1 MLYYNAM
8 SSSNSET
15 KKIKPI
21 SIGRKNAVME
31 RIFELIYEKSS
42 FLLLGH
48 KHADEDCFSSV
59 VAFGLLLRKFGKT
72 VNIFL
77 EDNVPDN
84 LSFFA
89 DICRYNFISLF
100 VNDVTE
106 VINPDVVVILDTPK
120 PDMIASN
127 DAIEVFLKDKT
138 LPKVEIDHHFAADA
152 DYSGDEDYRLTLRA
166 SSTCEIIGQ
175 MCLKLEKRPEIL
187 KKYGIHE
194 LYSRNIVLAMLTG
207 MIGDAK
213 MGNYLFKQRDK
224 AFYNY
229 FSKKFNSILHE
240 KFNEGSQN
248 ISSVNEIVDVME
260 KLSDED
266 ARIYESVMKNA
277 SYDGRV
283 GIIIL
288 DEKQSDALSSGID
301 YNQFLGVIK
310 RATDNIAEK
319 VHGVGISA
327 YFDPVEISDKI
338 QLRIRASGDVKG
350 IDVRP
355 ILSEFGIED
364 GGGHPGAIGFRFPRT
379 EIKDLPAY
387 VEKISKKIKT
397 LIPK

>member
-1 MLYYNAM
+1 M
-8 SSSNSET
+8 SYENSEI
-15 KKIKPI
+15 KKMKPL
-21 SIGRKNAVME
+21 SIGKKNAVME
-31 RIFELIYEKSS
+31 RIFELIYSKSS

-48 KHADEDCFSSV
+48 QYADEDCIASL

-72 VNIFL
+72 VDIFL

-89 DICRYNFISLF
+89 GICSYNSIFLF
-100 VNDVTE
+100 VKDLAVPT
-106 VINPDVVVILDTPK
+106 VPDVIVILDTPK
-120 PDMIASN
+120 PEMIALS
-127 DAIEVFLKDKT
+127 DDIKVFLKDKNI
-138 LPKVEIDHHFAADA
+138 PKVEIDHHFDADA

-175 MCLKLEKRPEIL
+175 MCLKLENKPEIL
-187 KKYGIHE
+187 KKYGIND

-213 MGNYLFKQRDK
+213 MGNYLFKRRDK
-224 AFYNY
+224 VFYDY
-229 FSKKFNSILHE
+229 FLRKFNSILSKE
-240 KFNEGSQN
+240 FNEGSRN
-248 ISSVNEIVDVME
+248 ISSVNEILDLIE
-260 KLSDED
+260 ELSDED
-266 ARIYESVMKNA
+266 AKLYNEVMKNV
-277 SYDGRV
+277 SYDGRI
-283 GIIIL
+283 GILIL
-288 DEKQSDALSSGID
+288 DEKQSNALSSGID

-310 RATDNIAEK
+310 RATDNIAEE

-327 YFDPVEISDKI
+327 YFDPSEISDKI

-355 ILSEFGIED
+355 ILNEFDIED

-387 VEKISKKIKT
+387 VDKISKRVKT
-397 LIPK
+397 LIPQ

>member
-1 MLYYNAM
+1 
-8 SSSNSET
+8 
-15 KKIKPI
+15 
-21 SIGRKNAVME
+21 
-31 RIFELIYEKSS
+31 
-42 FLLLGH
+42 
-48 KHADEDCFSSV
+48 
-59 VAFGLLLRKFGKT
+59 
-72 VNIFL
+72 
-77 EDNVPDN
+77 
-84 LSFFA
+84 
-89 DICRYNFISLF
+89 
-100 VNDVTE
+100 
-106 VINPDVVVILDTPK
+106 
-120 PDMIASN
+120 
-127 DAIEVFLKDKT
+127 
-138 LPKVEIDHHFAADA
+138 
-152 DYSGDEDYRLTLRA
+152 
-166 SSTCEIIGQ
+166 
-175 MCLKLEKRPEIL
+175 
-187 KKYGIHE
+187 
-194 LYSRNIVLAMLTG
+194 
-207 MIGDAK
+207 
-213 MGNYLFKQRDK
+213 MGNYLFKRRDK
-224 AFYNY
+224 AFYDY

-283 GIIIL
+283 GVIIL
-288 DEKQSDALSSGID
+288 DEKQSDSLSSGID

>member
-1 MLYYNAM
+1 M
-8 SSSNSET
+8 SCNNCEI

-31 RIFELIYEKSS
+31 RIFDLIYTKSS

-48 KHADEDCFSSV
+48 KHADEDCISSV
-59 VAFGLLLRKFGKT
+59 VAFGLFLRKFGKT

-77 EDNVPDN
+77 EDFVPDN

-89 DICRYNFISLF
+89 DICRYNSISLF
-100 VNDVTE
+100 VKDVTE
-106 VINPDVVVILDTPK
+106 KISPDVVVILDTPK

-127 DAIEVFLKDKT
+127 DDIEVFLKDKK

-152 DYSGDEDYRLTLRA
+152 DYSGDVDYRLTLRA

-175 MCLKLEKRPEIL
+175 ICLKLEKRPEIL
-187 KKYGIHE
+187 KKYGINE

-213 MGNYLFKQRDK
+213 MGNYLFKRRDK

-229 FSKKFNSILHE
+229 FLKKFNSILHE
-240 KFNEGSQN
+240 QFNEGSKN

-266 ARIYESVMKNA
+266 ARLYESIMKNA

-283 GIIIL
+283 GVIIL
-288 DEKQSDALSSGID
+288 DEKQSNALSSGID

-319 VHGVGISA
+319 VGGVGISA
-327 YFDPVEISDKI
+327 YFDPAEISDKI

-350 IDVRP
+350 IDLRP
-355 ILSEFGIED
+355 ILSEFSITD

-379 EIKDLPAY
+379 EIKDLPGY
-387 VEKISKKIKT
+387 VDKISKRVKI
-397 LIPK
+397 LIPQS

>member
-1 MLYYNAM
+1 M
-8 SSSNSET
+8 SCNNCEI

-31 RIFELIYEKSS
+31 RIFDLIYTKSS

-48 KHADEDCFSSV
+48 KHADEDCISSV
-59 VAFGLLLRKFGKT
+59 VAFGLFLRKFGKT

-77 EDNVPDN
+77 EDFVPDN

-89 DICRYNFISLF
+89 EICRYNSISLF
-100 VNDVTE
+100 VKDVTE
-106 VINPDVVVILDTPK
+106 KISPDVVVILDTPK

-127 DAIEVFLKDKT
+127 DDIEVFLKDKK

-152 DYSGDEDYRLTLRA
+152 DYSGDVDYRLTLRA

-175 MCLKLEKRPEIL
+175 ICLKLEKRPEIL
-187 KKYGIHE
+187 KKYGINE

-213 MGNYLFKQRDK
+213 MGNYLFKRRDK

-229 FSKKFNSILHE
+229 FLKKFNSILHE
-240 KFNEGSQN
+240 QFNEGSKN

-266 ARIYESVMKNA
+266 ARLYESIMKNT

-283 GIIIL
+283 GVIIL
-288 DEKQSDALSSGID
+288 DEKQSNALSSGID

-319 VHGVGISA
+319 VGGVGISA
-327 YFDPVEISDKI
+327 YFDPAEISDKI

-350 IDVRP
+350 IDLRP
-355 ILSEFGIED
+355 ILSEFSITD

-379 EIKDLPAY
+379 EIKDLPGY
-387 VEKISKKIKT
+387 VDKISKRVKI
-397 LIPK
+397 LIPQS

>member
-1 MLYYNAM
+1 M
-8 SSSNSET
+8 SCNNCEI

-31 RIFELIYEKSS
+31 RIFDLIYTKSS

-48 KHADEDCFSSV
+48 KHADEDCISSV
-59 VAFGLLLRKFGKT
+59 VAFGLFLRKFGKT

-77 EDNVPDN
+77 EDFVPDN

-89 DICRYNFISLF
+89 EICRYNSISLF
-100 VNDVTE
+100 VKDVTE
-106 VINPDVVVILDTPK
+106 KISPDVVVILDTPK

-127 DAIEVFLKDKT
+127 DDIEVFLKDKK

-152 DYSGDEDYRLTLRA
+152 DYSGDVDYRLTLRA

-175 MCLKLEKRPEIL
+175 ICLKLEKRPEIL
-187 KKYGIHE
+187 KKYGINE

-213 MGNYLFKQRDK
+213 MGNYLFKRRDK

-229 FSKKFNSILHE
+229 FLKKFNSILHE
-240 KFNEGSQN
+240 QFNEGSKN

-266 ARIYESVMKNA
+266 ARLYESIMKNA

-283 GIIIL
+283 GVIIL
-288 DEKQSDALSSGID
+288 DEKQSNALSSGID

-319 VHGVGISA
+319 VGGVGISA
-327 YFDPVEISDKI
+327 YFDPAEISDKI

-350 IDVRP
+350 IDLRP
-355 ILSEFGIED
+355 ILSEFSITD

-379 EIKDLPAY
+379 EIKDLPGY
-387 VEKISKKIKT
+387 VDKISKRVKI
-397 LIPK
+397 LIPQS

>member
-1 MLYYNAM
+1 
-8 SSSNSET
+8 
-15 KKIKPI
+15 
-21 SIGRKNAVME
+21 ME
-31 RIFELIYEKSS
+31 RIFDLIYTKSS

-48 KHADEDCFSSV
+48 KHADEDCISSV
-59 VAFGLLLRKFGKT
+59 VAFGLFLRKFGKT

-77 EDNVPDN
+77 EDFVPDN

-89 DICRYNFISLF
+89 DICRYNSISLF
-100 VNDVTE
+100 VKDVTE
-106 VINPDVVVILDTPK
+106 KISPDVVVILDTPK

-127 DAIEVFLKDKT
+127 DDIEVFLKDKK

-152 DYSGDEDYRLTLRA
+152 DYSGDVDYRLTLRA

-175 MCLKLEKRPEIL
+175 ICLKLEKRPEIL
-187 KKYGIHE
+187 KKYGINE

-213 MGNYLFKQRDK
+213 MGNYLFKRRDK

-229 FSKKFNSILHE
+229 FLKKFNSILHE
-240 KFNEGSQN
+240 QFNEGSKN

-266 ARIYESVMKNA
+266 ARLYESIMKNA

-283 GIIIL
+283 GVIIL
-288 DEKQSDALSSGID
+288 DEKQSNALSSGID

-319 VHGVGISA
+319 VGGVGISA
-327 YFDPVEISDKI
+327 YFDPAEISDKI

-350 IDVRP
+350 IDLRP
-355 ILSEFGIED
+355 ILSEFSITD

-379 EIKDLPAY
+379 EIKDLPGY
-387 VEKISKKIKT
+387 VDKISKRVKI
-397 LIPK
+397 LIPQS

>member
-1 MLYYNAM
+1 M
-8 SSSNSET
+8 SYGNSET
-15 KKIKPI
+15 KKMIPL
-21 SIGRKNAVME
+21 SIGKKNAVME
-31 RIFELIYEKSS
+31 RIFELIYSKSS

-48 KHADEDCFSSV
+48 EHADEDCVSSL

-72 VNIFL
+72 VSIFL
-77 EDNVPDN
+77 EDGVPEN

-89 DICRYNFISLF
+89 GICSYNSIFLF
-100 VNDVTE
+100 VKDLTVPTA
-106 VINPDVVVILDTPK
+106 PDVIVILDTPK
-120 PDMIASN
+120 PDMIALN
-127 DAIEVFLKDKT
+127 DEIRLFFNNKKI
-138 LPKVEIDHHFAADA
+138 PRVEIDHHFTADA
-152 DYSGDEDYRLTLRA
+152 DYSGDEDYRLTMRA

-187 KKYGIHE
+187 KKYGISD

-213 MGNYLFKQRDK
+213 MGNYLFKRRDK
-224 AFYNY
+224 VFYDY
-229 FSKKFNSILHE
+229 FLKKFNSILSKE
-240 KFNEGSQN
+240 FNEGSGN
-248 ISSVNEIVDVME
+248 ISSVKEILDLIE

-266 ARIYESVMKNA
+266 AKLYNEIMKNV
-277 SYDGRV
+277 SYDGRI
-283 GIIIL
+283 GTIIL
-288 DEKQSDALSSGID
+288 DEKLSDALSSGID

-327 YFDPVEISDKI
+327 YFDPAEISDKI
-338 QLRIRASGDVKG
+338 QFRIRASGDVKG

-379 EIKDLPAY
+379 EITDLPAY
-387 VEKISKKIKT
+387 VDKISKRVKT
-397 LIPK
+397 LIPQ

>member
-1 MLYYNAM
+1 MNYE
-8 SSSNSET
+8 NSET
-15 KKIKPI
+15 KKMKPI

-31 RIFELIYEKSS
+31 RIFELIYSKSS

-48 KHADEDCFSSV
+48 QYADEDCFSSV

-84 LSFFA
+84 LSFFKE
-89 DICRYNFISLF
+89 ICKYNSISFF
-100 VNDVTE
+100 VKNLTE
-106 VINPDVVVILDTPK
+106 TINPNVVVILDTPK
-120 PDMIASN
+120 PDMIALN
-127 DAIEVFLKDKT
+127 DDIKVFLKDKT

-175 MCLKLEKRPEIL
+175 MCLKLENKPEIL
-187 KKYGIHE
+187 KKYGINE

-213 MGNYLFKQRDK
+213 MGNYLFKERDK
-224 AFYNY
+224 VFYDY
-229 FSKKFNSILHE
+229 FLRKFNSILSKE
-240 KFNEGSQN
+240 FNEGSRN

-266 ARIYESVMKNA
+266 ARLYESVMKNA
-277 SYDGRV
+277 FYDGRV
-283 GIIIL
+283 GVIIL
-288 DEKQSDALSSGID
+288 DEKLSNALSSGID

-310 RATDNIAEK
+310 RATDKIAEEA
-319 VHGVGISA
+319 HGVGISA
-327 YFDPVEISDKI
+327 YFDPAEISDKI
-338 QLRIRASGDVKG
+338 QLRIRASGAVKG

-355 ILSEFGIED
+355 ILNEFGITD

-387 VEKISKKIKT
+387 VDKISKKVKT
-397 LIPK
+397 LIPQ